1 MVVDVSNACFLPTAL
16 SFFLLVRYPWKA
28 TAAGTVNTEAAAM
41 RTGGRHQFFSRVPI
55 ANGMVNTT
63 VKTVEQG
70 SPTLLPSEPPVQGDD
85 TLKVVRKVT
94 DPELVAVRFLRF
106 IQCG

>member
-1 MVVDVSNACFLPTAL
+1 M
-16 SFFLLVRYPWKA
+16 
-28 TAAGTVNTEAAAM
+28 NTEAAAM
-41 RTGGRHQFFSRVPI
+41 RTGGRHHFFSRVPI
-55 ANGMVNTT
+55 AKDLVNTT
-63 VKTVEQG
+63 AKTVEQG
-70 SPTLLPSEPPVQGDD
+70 GPTLLPSEPPVQGDD